1 MKVFGWYID
10 LNAIGKQNK
19 PLNTNTL
26 LVSKEDDTRSTLVL
40 SSSQQVYKILDFPT
54 SRNMFLISYYL
65 EIVPSLYGQV
75 VLGGTRQKFL
85 RWNRSLLVVHL
96 LALSNIRK
104 HKKSKRLDQECVE
117 DSLAS

>member
-1 MKVFGWYID
+1 
-10 LNAIGKQNK
+10 
-19 PLNTNTL
+19 
-26 LVSKEDDTRSTLVL
+26 
-40 SSSQQVYKILDFPT
+40 
-54 SRNMFLISYYL
+54 MFLISYYL

-104 HKKSKRLDQECVE
+104 HKKSKRLIRNVLKTLLPHEVYLEVDISMVNSNLSFVV
-117 DSLAS
+117 DTHWNHTLIIM